1 MPKPLDYLPSFE
13 SSVVDE
19 TAVHHNIDNL
29 IFDHEIN
36 PYYENPKEA
45 YYGKPY
51 RYDAN
56 LGEEEHRMSIPF
68 NMAHYADI
76 IEKTNLPQSLSPVIE
91 KYLPGHGESIENHLL
106 HKMRKGDDPGGLVAY
121 YQPWQRGSDA
131 ASHNYAK
138 NIGGYYKS
146 AQDTTSPDTIKIFA
160 DAYEPGSGSTD
171 SSVYTIRNEAPFG
184 FIPPQTG
191 GDKYGKWRIENKASA
206 RYGTA
211 LHEPLHGIK
220 FPDKVGGY
228 YKKKYLSLLEDGMK
242 HMSHIVDPAGMKKF
256 PGFSQSDYRK
266 YVKEMAENLIS
277 TYGGETLRRQLNRL
291 FKGKTEHKESVMVQ
305 DVFDDLFPDY
315 VDPPKEYSQLPREG
329 YQQGGPAER
338 PPILGY
344 MQPSVQDETAHSQ
357 MDKLMFENELN
368 QQPQYYM
375 SEYEEGY
382 DPVMDFA
389 EGMMPV
395 GLIGKTGKGGFNL
408 LKKLLSSNKAGKAG
422 KQILKEGSSK
432 IKRATKLPEKF
443 AKVGDHYIG
452 VAEFTDDAG
461 NIIKQPMYK
470 STGTSGYGGQRAGE
484 WMPFLGKR
492 GGEFHKG
499 RYALGKGGKP
509 VSHMIDFDKYGRVM
523 EKSLSP
529 RMKKILPSKSKF
541 DWEARMTG
549 PTGPDTGRMKQLS
562 YDIKQLE
569 NKLDDLPLSKVEFKD
584 LNKWLSKQGVKVPER
599 TWIPETY

>member
-1 MPKPLDYLPSFE
+1 MPKLLDYLPSFQQGGPAE
-13 SSVVDE
+13 ELQDIYQNWDGTPMVGVGED
-19 TAVHHNIDNL
+19 IDGDSE
-29 IFDHEIN
+29 FDRN
-36 PYYENPKEA
+36 MENA
-45 YYGKPY
+45 L
-51 RYDAN
+51 AIQSQ
-56 LGEEEHRMSIPF
+56 M
-68 NMAHYADI
+68 
-76 IEKTNLPQSLSPVIE
+76 QSLT
-91 KYLPGHGESIENHLL
+91 
-106 HKMRKGDDPGGLVAY
+106 
-121 YQPWQRGSDA
+121 GSDLN
-131 ASHNYAK
+131 SQGQNYLSK
-138 NIGGYYKS
+138 ILQTSPMSDIGYYS
-146 AQDTTSPDTIKIFA
+146 SHVQH
-160 DAYEPGSGSTD
+160 GSGKDARLSNVF
-171 SSVYTIRNEAPFG
+171 SPMYYTGERDENDDRI
-184 FIPPQTG
+184 FIP
-191 GDKYGKWRIENKASA
+191 R
-206 RYGTA
+206 
-211 LHEPLHGIK
+211 L
-220 FPDKVGGY
+220 
-228 YKKKYLSLLEDGMK
+228 
-242 HMSHIVDPAGMKKF
+242 DPVEVLG
-256 PGFSQSDYRK
+256 
-266 YVKEMAENLIS
+266 VK
-277 TYGGETLRRQLNRL
+277 
-291 FKGKTEHKESVMVQ
+291 
-305 DVFDDLFPDY
+305 
-315 VDPPKEYSQLPREG
+315 PK
-329 YQQGGPAER
+329 QQGGPAER

-344 MQPSVQDETAHSQ
+344 MQPGFNPEGYGYDMNTAEEAGLERDEFGHMGSLDPRTGMVLKGRKHESWNPMVQEEMYRGNTVMYNPNEDRYFSIEGGMYEPAVQDETAHSQ
-357 MDKLMFENELN
+357 MDKLMFENELK

-443 AKVGDHYIG
+443 AKVGDHNIG